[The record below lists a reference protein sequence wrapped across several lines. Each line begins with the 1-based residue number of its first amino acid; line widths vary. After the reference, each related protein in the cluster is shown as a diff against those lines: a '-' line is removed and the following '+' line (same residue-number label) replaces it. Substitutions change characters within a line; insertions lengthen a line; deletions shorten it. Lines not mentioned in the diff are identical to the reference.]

1 MATLRWR
8 GDCQGRAQVVDVTI
22 SDVEVGD
29 VLTLT
34 INRKDLS
41 HTAETTDMATNLSAL
56 AALVGAS
63 STVAEFRDL
72 SAALQEDGAGNV
84 VALRITGQDDGEPF
98 TLTGAAAQGA
108 FLVNVT
114 RTRTGAPGQNEIQRI
129 AFGSTPTGGTF
140 TLSFSGQT
148 TSAIDY
154 DATEAE
160 IETALESLSNIASGD
175 VIVTGALPT
184 FTVEFASA
192 YAETDVPAILV
203 DGASLTGGTL
213 GISISTTQAGGAD
226 GTSAIW
232 SLEFSTDYNEL
243 ITYTFSANVAET
255 GDSAYVYISRSM
267 TAAEVEAAFNS
278 SFTLGTTVT
287 ATEFSGNGG
296 FRLEFGGTATGKT
309 VTMDDDDSGQ
319 AVASLNTQGSG
330 GGATNE
336 TQVVTLTG
344 SPAGGTL
351 TLTFDGETTS
361 GIDYDA
367 TAAVVKTALETLSNI
382 TTVNVTKSGWSYTVE
397 FEDPGGEDVPQM
409 TGDASS
415 LSGISAVV
423 TVTQVHS
430 AAVNE
435 QQRVA
440 FSSGAT
446 GGTFTLTY
454 SGQTTS
460 ALDWDSTAAEVDA
473 ALEALS
479 NIGAGDVSVSG
490 STGGPWTITFT
501 SALAAATQPLL
512 TGSGASL
519 TGDGTQDLTV
529 TSVTS
534 PTGPN
539 WLGDAENWDGNAVPA
554 TGDRLVFEDSD
565 VSCLWGLE
573 TLDSVELA
581 ELVIRRS
588 YTGAIGLPNFQ
599 GDYYEYRPTDLKIKA
614 TRVTIGEGDGGGA
627 GRIRLNLQTFAT
639 TIYVYATGQADGVP
653 HALQIQAVNSA
664 NVLNLLRGDVG
675 IATGKLG
682 TASEFATVRVSSID
696 SPDSD
701 ATLELGRSVTL
712 ATLLKTGGAA
722 TVAGSV
728 TTIVQDGGTLV
739 LVGDSINVTALAVR
753 GGSSAYYQSN
763 GTITAGYV
771 GRDSLL
777 DVAQDLRSRTITTLT
792 LEPAA
797 TVNDPWSTLT
807 VTNAP
812 RLVNCTWADVVF
824 RSTAKAT
831 LVTP

>member
-22 SDVEVGD
+22 SDVEIGD

-41 HTAETTDMATNLSAL
+41 HTATTADMESNLSAL

-72 SAALQEDGAGNV
+72 TAALKEDGAGNV
-84 VALRITGQDDGEPF
+84 VALRITGKDDGEPF
-98 TLTGAAAQGA
+98 TLTGAATQGA

-114 RTRTGAPGQNEIQRI
+114 RTRTGAAGQNEIQRI
-129 AFGSTPTGGTF
+129 AFGATPTGGTF
-140 TLSFSGQT
+140 TLSYSGQT

-154 DATEAE
+154 DATAGE
-160 IETALESLSNIASGD
+160 IEDALEALSNLAPGD
-175 VIVTGALPT
+175 VVVTGTVPT
-184 FTVEFASA
+184 ITIEFDGTL
-192 YAETDVPAILV
+192 AETNVATIVV
-203 DGASLTGGTL
+203 DGGSLTGGTF
-213 GISISTTQAGGAD
+213 GISVSTTQVGGSD
-226 GTSAIW
+226 GTNAVW
-232 SLEFSTDYNEL
+232 VLVFSTDYNEL
-243 ITYTFSANVAET
+243 MTYTFSANVTET
-255 GDSAYVYISRSM
+255 GDAAYVYLSRSM

-287 ATEFSGNGG
+287 ATEQPGNSE
-296 FRLEFGGTATGKT
+296 FVLTFGGTAAGKT
-309 VTMDDDDSGQ
+309 VTMEDDDSGQ
-319 AVASLNTQGSG
+319 AVATLNTQGSG

-344 SPAGGTL
+344 SPAGGTF
-351 TLTFDGETTS
+351 TLTFDGQTTS
-361 GIDYDA
+361 AIAWNA
-367 TAAVVKTALETLSNI
+367 TAATVKTELEALSNV
-382 TTVNVTKSGWSYTVE
+382 TTVTVTKAGFSYTVE
-397 FEDPGGEDVPQM
+397 FEDPGGADVAEM
-409 TGDASS
+409 TGSAAS

-423 TVTQVHS
+423 TVTQAHS
-430 AAVNE
+430 VAINE

-440 FSSGAT
+440 FSSAAT

-460 ALDWDSTAAEVDA
+460 ALDWDATAAEVDA

-501 SALAAATQPLL
+501 SALAAATQPLI

-529 TSVTS
+529 TSVIT

-539 WLGDAENWDGNAVPA
+539 WLNDAENWDGNAVPA
-554 TGDRLVFEDSD
+554 TGDTLIFEDSD

-588 YTGAIGLPNFQ
+588 YTGAIGLSNFQ

-614 TRVTIGEGDGGGA
+614 TRVTVGEGDGSGA

-682 TASEFATVRVSSID
+682 TASTFATVRVSSID

-728 TTIVQDGGTLV
+728 TTITQDGGTVTLT
-739 LVGDSINVTALAVR
+739 GDSINVGTLTVR

-777 DVAQDLRSRTITTLT
+777 DVAQDLRGRTITTLT
-792 LEPAA
+792 LEPAS